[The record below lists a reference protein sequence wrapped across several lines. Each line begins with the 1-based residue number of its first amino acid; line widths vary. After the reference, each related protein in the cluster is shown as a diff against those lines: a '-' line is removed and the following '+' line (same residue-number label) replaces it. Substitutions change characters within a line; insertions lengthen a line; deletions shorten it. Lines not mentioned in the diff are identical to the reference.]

1 MKKSVLTPVNIV
13 LASLLYF
20 LIASAA
26 LAQEPATE
34 TKQETKLAK
43 YCTNSENGKLSITDM
58 DGKLVTEPIAL
69 KNGATVSLDGIITWK
84 DGSKS
89 TLKPGD
95 CVGVDKLGGVYVSIA
110 PSSSK
115 NSNPGIISNR

>member
-1 MKKSVLTPVNIV
+1 MKKSILSPVYIII
-13 LASLLYF
+13 ASLLYF

-34 TKQETKLAK
+34 TKQEVKLVK
-43 YCTNSENGKLSITDM
+43 YCSTSDNGKMSITDA
-58 DGKLVTEPIAL
+58 DGKAVTETITM
-69 KNGATVSLDGIITWK
+69 KNGATVSLDGTITWK

-89 TLKPGD
+89 MLNPGD
-95 CVGVDKLGGVYVSIA
+95 CIGVDKLGGVYVSIA
-110 PSSSK
+110 PTSSK